1 MKKNRVKDK
10 FLEALK
16 KVPIVQIGC
25 EKVAVSR
32 NSVYRWRNEDKKF
45 AEEMDLA
52 MAEGEAFI
60 NDISEGQLLSMIKEK
75 SWPALAFWLRHRNP
89 KFRDKVEITNNTSR
103 NYELTP
109 EQEQI
114 VREALQLGS
123 TFIGNNQ
130 IKSNETDITR
140 INRKDD
146 EGSISEDRNN

>member
-1 MKKNRVKDK
+1 MKKTRVKDK
-10 FLEALK
+10 FLDALK

-25 EKVAVSR
+25 EKVGVSR

-60 NDISEGQLLSMIKEK
+60 NDISEGQLLNMIKEK

-103 NYELTP
+103 INELTP

-123 TFIGNNQ
+123 TFIDNNQ
-130 IKSNETDITR
+130 TKTNEIDIPG
-140 INRKDD
+140 IDRKDD
-146 EGSISEDRNN
+146 ERQTS

>member
-60 NDISEGQLLSMIKEK
+60 NDISEGQLLNMIKEK

-89 KFRDKVEITNNTSR
+89 KFRDKVEITTKVVD
-103 NYELTP
+103 EKLTP
-109 EQEQI
+109 EQEEI
-114 VREALQLGS
+114 VRKALELGS
-123 TFIGNNQ
+123 IIKIESIQ
-130 IKSNETDITR
+130 INKENGIQ
-140 INRKDD
+140 
-146 EGSISEDRNN
+146 